1 MNQLYWLT
9 VFTFGFALF
18 FPYVAIMVYDDIK
31 PLKRVLAPYVLTMLG
46 GLWVVYALV
55 GLGRLV
61 FGLPFIW

>member
-9 VFTFGFALF
+9 LFSFLFALF

-31 PLKRVLAPYVLTMLG
+31 PLKRILAPYVLTMIG
-46 GLWVVYALV
+46 GLWLFYALV